1 MTVASTARAR
11 RQEERSLVDACQRG
25 DRVAM
30 GRLYQLFVGRVYSVV
45 CRMVGYQDAE
55 EVVQEVFIKIFRGIG
70 RFRGDSAIGTWI
82 YRLSVNASLT
92 FLGRRKRQ
100 QERMRSVGAMGDVA
114 DSPPVS
120 GGALDRIQLERAL
133 GSLPPGYRAVLILH
147 DVEGLSHEE
156 IAEIMGWHR
165 GTSKSQLHKAR
176 ARMRRLLTGD
186 PEALR

>member
-1 MTVASTARAR
+1 MSMITSVQAR

-55 EVVQEVFIKIFRGIG
+55 EVVQEVFIKIFKGIG

-92 FLGRRKRQ
+92 FLGRRTRQ
-100 QERMRSVGAMGDVA
+100 QERMRAAGAMGEVA
-114 DSPPVS
+114 DAPPVS
-120 GGALDRIQLERAL
+120 GGALDRIQLERCMAE
-133 GSLPPGYRAVLILH
+133 LPPGYRAVLILH

-176 ARMRRLLTGD
+176 ARMRRLLTGTQ
-186 PEALR
+186 EASR

>member
-1 MTVASTARAR
+1 MTMAHAAGSVRYA
-11 RQEERSLVDACQRG
+11 EDGLVEACQKG

-30 GRLYQLFVGRVYSVV
+30 GRLYQLYVGRVYSVV

-55 EVVQEVFIKIFRGIG
+55 EVVQEVFIKIFNGIG
-70 RFRGDSAIGTWI
+70 KFRGDSHIGTWI

-92 FLGRRKRQ
+92 YLSKRRRHS
-100 QERMRSVGAMGDVA
+100 ERMRAAGQLSEVA
-114 DSPPVS
+114 DTPPIG

-133 GSLPPGYRAVLILH
+133 SELPPGYRAVLVLH

-156 IAEIMGWHR
+156 IADVMGWHR

-176 ARMRRLLTGD
+176 LRMRRLLSG
-186 PEALR
+186 EEGAR